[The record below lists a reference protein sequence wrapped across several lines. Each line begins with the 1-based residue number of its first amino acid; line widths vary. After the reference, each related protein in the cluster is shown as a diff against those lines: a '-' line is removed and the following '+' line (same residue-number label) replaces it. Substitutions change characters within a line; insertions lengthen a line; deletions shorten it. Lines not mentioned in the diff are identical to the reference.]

1 MKRFAIAKLALITF
15 LILPI
20 AASADSLRFKSK
32 LSGAQE
38 VPAVMTDASS
48 DMEVKFAGDLSK
60 ATFKLKVKDIGG
72 VVAAHLHCAPA
83 GVNGRLW

>member
-48 DMEVKFAGDLSK
+48 DM
-60 ATFKLKVKDIGG
+60 
-72 VVAAHLHCAPA
+72 
-83 GVNGRLW
+83 